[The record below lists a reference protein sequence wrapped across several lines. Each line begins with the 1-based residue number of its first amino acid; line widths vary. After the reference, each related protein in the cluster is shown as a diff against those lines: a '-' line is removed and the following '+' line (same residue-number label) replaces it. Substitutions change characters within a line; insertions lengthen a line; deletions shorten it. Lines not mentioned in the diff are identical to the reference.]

1 MHRKAEGASIL
12 VAPLNFVTSSKL
24 IFLRLE
30 AATELQGLLEVKI
43 RSRFLVILIGPIE
56 KQMQL
61 YEVGRAI
68 STCLA
73 DDVCREMFYSARSKE
88 DIMQVVQ
95 DFNRGTMVIPP
106 SEWNP
111 KIRIEPPDTFLSKV
125 GYLNKKFPDV
135 IFLFCIH
142 FKEDRKKVPEL
153 TEYIHNDDTKMGHED
168 HMDPTL
174 KGSRK

>member
-1 MHRKAEGASIL
+1 MYYLLILWDQQKKNKKENTKFKKKVHRKAEGATIL
-12 VAPLNFVTSSKL
+12 VAPLEFVTSSKL
-24 IFLRLE
+24 LFLRLE

-73 DDVCREMFYSARSKE
+73 DDVCREMFYSAQSKE

-106 SEWNP
+106 SEWHP
-111 KIRIEPPDTFLSKV
+111 KIRIEPPETFLSKV
-125 GYLNKKFPDV
+125 VYFIKIFLKKFFV
-135 IFLFCIH
+135 LILFE
-142 FKEDRKKVPEL
+142 F
-153 TEYIHNDDTKMGHED
+153 
-168 HMDPTL
+168 
-174 KGSRK
+174 